1 MSRAST
7 CGTEIIS
14 GIAPPRATTNGASS
28 ATLSVRW
35 YVRNRLMLSKAAR
48 PSSTA
53 STMCAKLSSSGG
65 LSGDVGPGPAHRDT
79 DVGPTRGRGVVHAV
93 AGHRHDLAR
102 GLERAGDP
110 QLLLGSEASQ
120 DRSVG
125 AQEYAECHVAVG
137 EFGPEHHGVRQD

>member
-1 MSRAST
+1 
-7 CGTEIIS
+7 
-14 GIAPPRATTNGASS
+14 
-28 ATLSVRW
+28 
-35 YVRNRLMLSKAAR
+35 MLSNAAR

-53 STMCAKLSSSGG
+53 STMCAKIVVEQHEVGG

-79 DVGPTRGRGVVHAV
+79 DVGPTRGRGVV
-93 AGHRHDLAR
+93 RHDLAR

>member
-53 STMCAKLSSSGG
+53 STMCAKLSSSRTK
-65 LSGDVGPGPAHRDT
+65 SA
-79 DVGPTRGRGVVHAV
+79 AS
-93 AGHRHDLAR
+93 
-102 GLERAGDP
+102 RAT
-110 QLLLGSEASQ
+110 
-120 DRSVG
+120 SVPVLPI
-125 AQEYAECHVAVG
+125 AMPMSA
-137 EFGPEHHGVRQD
+137 